1 MEHLAME
8 GFIHRDLAARNVM
21 LKMYDPE
28 DPDNPDKVSRGILQ
42 E

>member
-21 LKMYDPE
+21 LKQFSADDP
-28 DPDNPDKVSRGILQ
+28 NQV
-42 E
+42 